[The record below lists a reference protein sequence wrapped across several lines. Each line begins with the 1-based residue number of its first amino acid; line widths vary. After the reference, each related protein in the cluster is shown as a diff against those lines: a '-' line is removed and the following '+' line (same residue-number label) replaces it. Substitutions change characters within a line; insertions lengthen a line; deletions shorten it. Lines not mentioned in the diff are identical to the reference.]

1 MPRARL
7 SLLLPLLGL
16 SVLLSVAADASAAR
30 IDAVKGREYKLTKQ
44 HGPWMIM
51 VASFRPASPDGIVRN
66 GKTPLE
72 LAQDLVYELRQNR
85 LPAYVYRMDA
95 PDAHVETT
103 DRLGREETRKLLT
116 SYDQVCVIAGNYP
129 SLEDKTA
136 QDTLKWMKKFRPKA
150 LQQEGVSWL
159 ETQRRKGP
167 LGGAFLTVNPLLSLE
182 EIAQRRHDP
191 LLLKINGGN
200 RYSLYNNKGTYTL
213 VVATFAGKTLA
224 HLGDSNSPEAHKAF
238 HVRSDTSKGGSD
250 GFGRIWKKT
259 EENDL
264 DAGSRSA
271 WELAVAL
278 RELSANIDAYVWHE
292 RYRSVVTVGSFESP
306 NDPKIKRYLRVFAAQ
321 PGADSQQVAGTLQ
334 SILGPSSTYF
344 GMSAGGTGVKFL
356 TIDFAGKKSDE
367 HRMWLFDPEPLL
379 MRVPQMR

>member
-1 MPRARL
+1 MPRARH

-16 SVLLSVAADASAAR
+16 SVFLSVTNDGSAAR

-85 LPAYVYRMDA
+85 LPAYIYRMDA
-95 PDAHVETT
+95 PDQHVETF
-103 DRLGREETRKLLT
+103 DRMGREETRKLLT

-136 QDTLKWMKKFRPKA
+136 QATLKWMKKFRPKS

-159 ETQRRKGP
+159 ETRRRKGP

-191 LLLKINGGN
+191 LLQKINSRD
-200 RYSLYNNKGTYTL
+200 RYSLYNNKGKYTL
-213 VVATFAGKTLA
+213 VIATFSGKKMA
-224 HLGDSNSPEAHKAF
+224 HLGDSESPEAVKAF
-238 HVRSDTSKGGSD
+238 HKITQDHS
-250 GFGRIWKKT
+250 
-259 EENDL
+259 DL
-264 DAGSRSA
+264 DEASLNA

-292 RYRSVVTVGSFESP
+292 RYQSVVTVGSFDSP
-306 NDPKIKRYLRVFAAQ
+306 NDPKIKRYLRVFAAE
-321 PGADSQQVAGTLQ
+321 PGADSRQVAGALQ
-334 SILGPSSTYF
+334 SILGPSSIYF
-344 GMSAGGTGVKFL
+344 GMSAGGAGVKFL
-356 TIDFAGKKSDE
+356 TIDHAGKKSNE

>member
-1 MPRARL
+1 MPRARH
-7 SLLLPLLGL
+7 SLLLSLLGL
-16 SVLLSVAADASAAR
+16 SVLLSFATDASAAR
-30 IDAVKGREYKLTKQ
+30 IDAVKGRTYKLTKK

-51 VASFRPASPDGIVRN
+51 VASFRPASPDGIVSN

-95 PDAHVETT
+95 PDEQVETT
-103 DRLGREETRKLLT
+103 DRMGRGETRKLLT

-136 QDTLKWMKKFRPKA
+136 QATLKWMKKFRPKA

-191 LLLKINGGN
+191 LLQKINSRD
-200 RYSLYNNKGTYTL
+200 RYSLYNNKGKYTL
-213 VVATFAGKTLA
+213 IIATFSGKKMA
-224 HLGDSNSPEAHKAF
+224 HLGDSTSPEAIKAF
-238 HVRSDTSKGGSD
+238 HKITQDHS
-250 GFGRIWKKT
+250 
-259 EENDL
+259 DL
-264 DAGSRSA
+264 DEASLNA

-278 RELSANIDAYVWHE
+278 RELNENIDAYVWHE
-292 RYRSVVTVGSFESP
+292 RYQSVVTVGAFDSP
-306 NDPKIKRYLRVFAAQ
+306 TDPTIKRYLRVFAAQ
-321 PGADSQQVAGTLQ
+321 PGADSTQVAGMLQ
-334 SILGPSSTYF
+334 GILGDASRYF
-344 GMSAGGTGVKFL
+344 GMSAGGGGAKFL
-356 TIDFAGKKSDE
+356 TIGHAGKKGDE
-367 HRMWLFDPEPLL
+367 RRMWLFDPQPLL